1 MNRIRVG
8 CSNQLCSVC
17 CSYCYVNKGVVNQR
31 NVRIISKVINPDT
44 GKPLD
49 LCSSLCV
56 TLEKDGKFEEVY
68 ILTPF
73 GQNIHLHLY
82 SMDMNNIPMAQLY
95 SVIGLKSSIKLH
107 AACIE
112 PH

>member
-8 CSNQLCSVC
+8 YPNQLCSVC
-17 CSYCYVNKGVVNQR
+17 CSYCHVNKGVVNQR

-56 TLEKDGKFEEVY
+56 TLKKDGKFEEVY

-73 GQNIHLHLY
+73 GQNFHLNLY

-95 SVIGLKSSIKLH
+95 SVIGLNSSIKLY
-107 AACIE
+107 AACME

>member
-31 NVRIISKVINPDT
+31 NVRIISKVSYPGT

-56 TLEKDGKFEEVY
+56 TLQKEWKFEEVY
-68 ILTPF
+68 FLTLY
-73 GQNIHLHLY
+73 GQNFHLNLY
-82 SMDMNNIPMAQLY
+82 FMDMKNIPMVQLY

-107 AACIE
+107 AACME

>member
-1 MNRIRVG
+1 M
-8 CSNQLCSVC
+8 
-17 CSYCYVNKGVVNQR
+17 NKGVVNQR
-31 NVRIISKVINPDT
+31 NVRIISKVSNPGT

-49 LCSSLCV
+49 LCSSSGV
-56 TLEKDGKFEEVY
+56 TLKKNGKFEEVY
-68 ILTPF
+68 FLTPY
-73 GQNIHLHLY
+73 GQNFHLNLY
-82 SMDMNNIPMAQLY
+82 CMDMNNISMAQLY